1 MCWRPDSASNAQH
14 DGPSALPRSLA
25 NQETDLQQR
34 IRLAVGSLSGFRL
47 WRNNSGKLPDPRT
60 GRWVQFGVASPG
72 GSDLIGYRS
81 IVITPDMVGRTVAV
95 FTAVEIK
102 TATGRATPAQRN
114 FIDHIRRA
122 GGIAAIV
129 RTTAEALRIATEPF
143 RGV

>member
-1 MCWRPDSASNAQH
+1 V
-14 DGPSALPRSLA
+14 A

-34 IRLAVGSLSGFRL
+34 IRLALGLLPDLRL

-81 IVITPDMVGRTVAV
+81 VTITPDMVGQRVAI
-95 FTAVEIK
+95 FTAIEVK
-102 TATGRATPAQRN
+102 TATGRPTPAQQH
-114 FIDHIRRA
+114 FIDHIRAA

-129 RTTAEALRIATEPF
+129 RSVAEAERVVGE
-143 RGV
+143 

>member
-1 MCWRPDSASNAQH
+1 M
-14 DGPSALPRSLA
+14 A

-34 IRLAVGSLSGFRL
+34 IRLALGQLPDIRL

-81 IVITPDMVGRTVAV
+81 ITITPDMVGRTVAV
-95 FTAVEIK
+95 FTAIEVK
-102 TATGRATPAQRN
+102 TPTGRATPAQRH

-122 GGIAAIV
+122 GGIAGIV
-129 RTTAEALRIATEPF
+129 RSVADAQRILGDSAPPSREHQ
-143 RGV
+143 

>member
-1 MCWRPDSASNAQH
+1 MANA
-14 DGPSALPRSLA
+14 
-25 NQETDLQQR
+25 ETDLQQR
-34 IRLAVGSLSGFRL
+34 IRLAVGALPGFRI

-81 IVITPDMVGRTVAV
+81 ITITPDMVGRTVAV

-102 TATGRATPAQRN
+102 TATGRATPAQRQ
-114 FIDHIRRA
+114 FIDHIRCA
-122 GGIAAIV
+122 GGISAIV
-129 RTTAEALRIATEPF
+129 RSTQEALRIATEPF